1 MLHRRTK
8 GKRTSAPLVAQS
20 TVWVRA
26 PKSGI
31 LVSSVVL
38 GARVKKGE
46 ILAIVADPF
55 GEQEVKVRA
64 ALPGIVIG
72 RLNLPLVH
80 KGDALFHLA
89 VVDRE
94 AGLEAILEALE
105 SGLDMEELGDD
116 RII

>member
-1 MLHRRTK
+1 
-8 GKRTSAPLVAQS
+8 
-20 TVWVRA
+20 VRA

-31 LVSSVVL
+31 LVSSIVL

-46 ILAIVADPF
+46 VLATVADPF

-64 ALPGIVIG
+64 PLPGIIIG

-80 KGDALFHLA
+80 SGDALFHLA
-89 VVDRE
+89 VVDRT
-94 AGLEAILEALE
+94 AGIDAILEALE
-105 SGLDMEELGDD
+105 SGLDMEELGED